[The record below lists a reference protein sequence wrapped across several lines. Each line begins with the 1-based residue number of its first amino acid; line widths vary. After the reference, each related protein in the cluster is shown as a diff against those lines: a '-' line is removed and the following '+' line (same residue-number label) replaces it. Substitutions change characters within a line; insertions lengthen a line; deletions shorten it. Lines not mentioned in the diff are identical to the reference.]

1 MPWAVSGTVAARNLE
16 MISGEKPP
24 EMFAERPTVAPRNPG
39 TRAARLILIAEESM
53 RNVKSVKS

>member
-39 TRAARLILIAEESM
+39 TRTARLILIAE
-53 RNVKSVKS
+53 